1 MDGNGRWAAAK
12 GLPRLEGHRRGAERL
27 IETVDACIDA
37 GVNTLTVFAFSA
49 ENWKRPLEEVSG
61 LFKLGEWILRAHLA
75 RLEKRNVRLHVI
87 GDITALPDF
96 VRSPL
101 EDVIKSSKDNT
112 AFNLVVALNYGAR
125 QEIVAA
131 ARSLAADVAAGRL
144 PPTIILTTF
153 DDDDLVLAG
162 IRAGAKGYM
171 LKDVSLEQLAE
182 AIQVVSKGGS
192 LVLPAMSQRLL
203 SGLEGMNTHFVSLE
217 RPDPL
222 TERETEILR
231 LMAGGFS
238 NKEIANSLHVAEG
251 TIKNHVSNIL
261 SKLGVRDRTRAVL
274 KAFELKI
281 V

>member
-1 MDGNGRWAAAK
+1 MSSPAPSPSVPSAPPRHIGIIMDGNGRWAAAK

-101 EDVIKSSKDNT
+101 ADVIKSSKDNT

-131 ARSLAADVAAGRL
+131 DKLAPEAVDWSAVEARLQTAGLPDPDLIIRTSGEFRLSNFLLLQSAYAEIVFASVFWPDFDKAQLHLA
-144 PPTIILTTF
+144 
-153 DDDDLVLAG
+153 
-162 IRAGAKGYM
+162 
-171 LKDVSLEQLAE
+171 LAE
-182 AIQVVSKGGS
+182 YAKRERRFGMTGAQVQ
-192 LVLPAMSQRLL
+192 P
-203 SGLEGMNTHFVSLE
+203 
-217 RPDPL
+217 PDQ
-222 TERETEILR
+222 
-231 LMAGGFS
+231 A
-238 NKEIANSLHVAEG
+238 
-251 TIKNHVSNIL
+251 
-261 SKLGVRDRTRAVL
+261 
-274 KAFELKI
+274 
-281 V
+281 

>member
-101 EDVIKSSKDNT
+101 ADVITSSKDNT

-144 PPTIILTTF
+144 APESVDWSAVEARLQTAGLPDPDLIIRTSGEFRLSNFLLLQSAYAEIVFASVFWPDF
-153 DDDDLVLAG
+153 DKAQL
-162 IRAGAKGYM
+162 
-171 LKDVSLEQLAE
+171 QLALAE
-182 AIQVVSKGGS
+182 YAKRERRFGMTGAQVQT
-192 LVLPAMSQRLL
+192 PAQHERPRPQHHRPLGRRRTRDLDRRLL
-203 SGLEGMNTHFVSLE
+203 LGRRTGVV
-217 RPDPL
+217 RP
-222 TERETEILR
+222 
-231 LMAGGFS
+231 A
-238 NKEIANSLHVAEG
+238 
-251 TIKNHVSNIL
+251 
-261 SKLGVRDRTRAVL
+261 RADHRRGAV
-274 KAFELKI
+274 
-281 V
+281 

>member
-75 RLEKRNVRLHVI
+75 RLEKRDVRLHVI

-96 VRSPL
+96 VRAPL
-101 EDVIKSSKDNT
+101 EDVIKSSQDNT

-131 ARSLAADVAAGRL
+131 ARSLAADVAAGKLQAESVDWAAVEARL
-144 PPTIILTTF
+144 QTAGLPDPDLIIRTSGEFRLSNFLLLQSAYAEIVFASVFWPDF
-153 DDDDLVLAG
+153 DKAQLHLA
-162 IRAGAKGYM
+162 
-171 LKDVSLEQLAE
+171 LAE
-182 AIQVVSKGGS
+182 YAKRERRFGMTGAQVQP
-192 LVLPAMSQRLL
+192 PAQ
-203 SGLEGMNTHFVSLE
+203 T
-217 RPDPL
+217 
-222 TERETEILR
+222 
-231 LMAGGFS
+231 
-238 NKEIANSLHVAEG
+238 
-251 TIKNHVSNIL
+251 
-261 SKLGVRDRTRAVL
+261 
-274 KAFELKI
+274 
-281 V
+281 